1 MSERFTVLGAG
12 IIGVCTAL
20 ALQRDGHPVTII
32 DRNEP
37 GTGCSFGNA
46 GIIHTGGC
54 VPMATPGILKGV
66 PKMLLDPEGALVIRW
81 RYLPRLLPWLFKM
94 LAAARPERVEAIC
107 QALANFSLNARNA
120 YLPLLSEA
128 GASGLLRPRG
138 ELYVYRTK
146 AAFDA
151 EAWSMKVRR
160 GFGVPVEDLNAGA
173 IRDLEPALSPDYQF
187 GHYQPA
193 SAFMVSPF
201 KLVQSLAALFV
212 QKGGVIQR
220 ANVQAIRPSQD
231 GAAILNTSVGEVRA
245 EHLVICAGAF
255 SKPFAAAFGVDVP
268 LESWRGYHIM
278 VPAEGVPLQGI
289 VADGEMHFAVTPMED
304 GIRVAGLIELAS
316 VDAPPNYAR
325 ADMFVRLAKRMIPS
339 FPDVPS
345 SRWMGHR
352 PGMPDT
358 LPVLG
363 RAAGHPKVYFAFG
376 HGQLGLTFGAI
387 TGAVIADLVAGRKMP
402 ADLAPYDAGRFQ

>member
-1 MSERFTVLGAG
+1 MTERFTVLGAG

-20 ALQRDGHPVTII
+20 ALQRDGHQVTII
-32 DRNEP
+32 DRDEP
-37 GTGCSFGNA
+37 GRGCSFGNA

-94 LAAARPERVEAIC
+94 LAAARPERVTAIC
-107 QALANFSLNARNA
+107 KALAHFSLQARNA
-120 YLPLLSEA
+120 YLPLLDEA
-128 GASGLLRPRG
+128 RASALLRPRG

-151 EAWSMKVRR
+151 EAWSMRVRR
-160 GFGVPVEDLNAGA
+160 GFGIPVEDLGAGA
-173 IRDLEPALSPDYQF
+173 IRDTEPALSTDYQF
-187 GHYQPA
+187 AHYQPA

-201 KLVQSLAALFV
+201 RLVQSLAALFV
-212 QKGGVIQR
+212 RKGGVIQR
-220 ANVQAIRPSQD
+220 ANVEAVRPGNE
-231 GAAILNTSVGEVRA
+231 GAAVLSTSEGEVSA
-245 EHLVICAGAF
+245 AHLVICAGAF

-278 VPAEGVPLQGI
+278 VPSAGVPLNGI

-325 ADMFVRLAKRMIPS
+325 ADLFVRLAKRLLPT
-339 FPDVPS
+339 FPDTPA

-363 RAAGHPKVYFAFG
+363 RAPRHPKVYFAFG

-387 TGAVIADLVAGRKMP
+387 TGQTIADLVAGRTV
-402 ADLAPYDAGRFQ
+402 ANDLAAYDALRFQ

>member
-20 ALQRDGHPVTII
+20 ALQRDGHAVTII
-32 DRNEP
+32 DRDEP
-37 GTGCSFGNA
+37 GRGCSFGNA

-54 VPMATPGILKGV
+54 IPMATPGILKAV
-66 PKMLLDPEGALVIRW
+66 PKMLLDPDGALVIRW
-81 RYLPRLLPWLFKM
+81 GYLPRLLPWLLKM
-94 LAAARPERVEAIC
+94 VAAARPDRVDAIC
-107 QALANFSLNARNA
+107 RALAPLSLAARNA
-120 YLPLLSEA
+120 YMPLLAEA
-128 GASGLLRPRG
+128 GATELLRARG

-151 EAWSMKVRR
+151 EAWAMKVRR
-160 GFGVPVEDLNAGA
+160 GFGIPVEDLDADA
-173 IRDLEPALSPDYQF
+173 IRDMEPALSHEYHY

-193 SAFMVSPF
+193 SAFMASPLR
-201 KLVQSLAALFV
+201 LVQSLAALFV
-212 QKGGVIQR
+212 KKGGTIRR
-220 ANVQAIRPSQD
+220 ADVRNLRPGD
-231 GAAILNTSVGEVRA
+231 PEAALLETSAGEVRA
-245 EHLVICAGAF
+245 DHLVICAGAF
-255 SKPFAAAFGVDVP
+255 SKPFAARFGVDVP

-278 VPAEGVPLQGI
+278 VPSTGIALNGV
-289 VADGEMHFAVTPMED
+289 VADGEMHFGVTPMDD

-325 ADMFVRLAKRMIPS
+325 ADLFLRLAKRLIPA
-339 FPDVPS
+339 FPAEPA

-363 RAAGHPKVYFAFG
+363 RASRHRNVYFAFG

-387 TGAVIADLVAGRKMP
+387 SGQAIADLAAGRKS
-402 ADLAPYDAGRFQ
+402 AIDLAPYAAERFH